1 MENTTSTI
9 APDWIRVGSQGRQR
23 LRDELPERVDVV
35 GIVGHDVPM
44 LVGVKVRNRK
54 ILHSVEH
61 LAAQLVEKALGHV
74 SHDLCIAHQRDQ
86 RQNVQHAQDRQ
97 VVHHLRTGCRP
108 VAGFVPL
115 FDHREHILHKQRGN
129 RRDRRGKEH
138 QHHCQRGQ
146 PRIVPEQL
154 PDHSSER
161 GEVLVQH
168 GAGSLLIHPVRL
180 PSSAAHGSR
189 GRFRSPAAGSHAS
202 RLRRFCRCP

>member
-1 MENTTSTI
+1 MENTTDGKHDEHNR
-9 APDWIRVGSQGRQR
+9 ARLDQGRQR
-23 LRDELPERVDVV
+23 LRNELPERVDVV
-35 GIVGHDVPM
+35 GIVGHDVPV
-44 LVGVKVRNRK
+44 LVGVKIRDRK

-61 LAAQLVEKALGHV
+61 LTAQLVEKALGHV

-108 VAGFVPL
+108 VAGY
-115 FDHREHILHKQRGN
+115 REHILHKQRGN

-138 QHHCQRGQ
+138 QHHRQRGQ

-154 PDHSSER
+154 PNNSSER

-189 GRFRSPAAGSHAS
+189 GRFRSPGAGSHAS
-202 RLRRFCRCP
+202 RLRRFCRCPAGQ